1 MHSLHCRSFF
11 HVIFDAYGVAAF
23 SDHLGLTLSNIL
35 FHLSFFCRDMERKKE
50 HDSHHSSLLCLSLD
64 ALEDLS

>member
-1 MHSLHCRSFF
+1 MHSLHCRPFF

-35 FHLSFFCRDMERKKE
+35 FHLSFFLQGHGEEKRT
-50 HDSHHSSLLCLSLD
+50 
-64 ALEDLS
+64 